1 MFIYRLIFMIILF
14 GRSLV
19 GKSLRGAVKNLGYN
33 DLDSFLA
40 VLSSEG
46 AVLVQ
51 HTSNGPI
58 YRAGVCS
65 MQLLIWT
72 FNQ

>member
-1 MFIYRLIFMIILF
+1 MIILF

-19 GKSLRGAVKNLGYN
+19 GKSLRSAVKTLGYN

-40 VLSSEG
+40 VLSNEG

-51 HTSNGPI
+51 NTSNGPI

-65 MQLLIWT
+65 MQLLI
-72 FNQ
+72 